1 MLDFK
6 LCSIFVFL
14 MFALGCGSSND
25 DSNQSELQALVG
37 VISSVQEKSS
47 HPSPAKTLFE
57 KVPPMPELKR
67 YAAIQFEI
75 IGSPSVSGDTAKV
88 NVKATDQSGKD
99 IGTAIWSLKKSAN
112 GWMLSDSPIPTL

>member
-1 MLDFK
+1 MFDLK
-6 LCSIFVFL
+6 LCSILVLL
-14 MFALGCGSSND
+14 MFALGCGSSDNN
-25 DSNQSELQALVG
+25 SNQSELQVLAG

-57 KVPPMPELKR
+57 KVPPIPELKL
-67 YAAIQFEI
+67 YAALQFEL

-99 IGTAIWSLKKSAN
+99 LGTAIWSLKKSAN